1 MDTIKIFEN
10 DDFGAIKTIVIDG
23 IPYFVGKDVA
33 NVLGYRN
40 LSDALMR
47 HTDEDDRKTLYFR
60 DYRDS
65 RLSELWENED
75 RTNKIVINESGLY
88 SLIFGSELESA
99 RKFKRWVT
107 SEVLPSIRKH
117 GGYIDGQEHMSID
130 EINEK
135 YLQVLASITKEKE
148 ALTEKVEALSEA
160 YEQEK
165 ARREELKEDLRI
177 YRNAEHNMTLGEFAA
192 LLRANGRKE
201 TRSKFFENLRKSG
214 FLYSDDERWNYPK
227 EEFMDDD
234 YPLFTVREYEYN
246 GEYCVQPLLTPD
258 GQNFFI
264 WLLLEKKKENG

>member
-10 DDFGAIKTIVIDG
+10 DDFGAIRTAVDGENYYFCLNDVCKAIELNNPSRVKPRLRPDGLTTSKVIDSLG
-23 IPYFVGKDVA
+23 REQEMIFV
-33 NVLGYRN
+33 NEPNLYRTIFM
-40 LSDALMR
+40 S
-47 HTDEDDRKTLYFR
+47 RKP
-60 DYRDS
+60 
-65 RLSELWENED
+65 
-75 RTNKIVINESGLY
+75 
-88 SLIFGSELESA
+88 SA
-99 RKFKRWVT
+99 EKFVDWVT

-135 YLQVLASITKEKE
+135 YMQVLASITKEKE
-148 ALTEKVEALSEA
+148 ALAEKVEALSEA

-214 FLYSDDERWNYPK
+214 FLYSDDDRWNYPK
-227 EEFMDDD
+227 EEFMNDD
-234 YPLFTVREYEYN
+234 YPIFTVRECEYN